1 MTQCEQIIDY
11 LKDHVGI
18 TTKEAIKEAMEE
30 LGVYRLASRIHD
42 LKEEGYEFEKITR
55 EERNRYGKKTTF
67 TEYRLK
73 KGVEK

>member
-18 TTKEAIKEAMEE
+18 TTKEVMEE

>member
-11 LKDHVGI
+11 LECHVGI
-18 TTKEAIKEAMEE
+18 TTKESMED

-55 EERNRYGKKTTF
+55 EERNRYGKKSTF

>member
-11 LKDHVGI
+11 LNDHVGI
-18 TTKEAIKEAMEE
+18 TTKDAMEE

-73 KGVEK
+73 KGVKQ

>member
-11 LKDHVGI
+11 LEDHGGI
-18 TTKEAIKEAMEE
+18 TTKDAMEE

-55 EERNRYGKKTTF
+55 EELNRYGKKTTF

-73 KGVEK
+73 KGVKQ